1 MVQECNFITD
11 AWAKILSQL
20 GQSLSYENLTEIYSK
35 MEPSN
40 RKVTKMLHFSDNL
53 SNLEREVMNHLQRYV
68 RELDKVLL
76 KKFLRFLEFLDRPDV
91 LLKERRR
98 NLSSRKRGYYVKQT
112 ALQDIQR
119 PAGRIVDDA
128 MLRHIEPED
137 HQLPNQNNLKRTAN
151 RVREEL
157 TPNEPNSFY
166 FKLDTDY
173 LQCDNFLI
181 KDIRVD
187 DQRHSVFSTPGQL
200 QLLKY
205 AKKWFCDG
213 TFKVM

>member
-1 MVQECNFITD
+1 MSKVESAYCRCIKRSKGSNCSATVSQKGENFKRNPNPYIHPAD
-11 AWAKILSQL
+11 MGALK
-20 GQSLSYENLTEIYSK
+20 
-35 MEPSN
+35 
-40 RKVTKMLHFSDNL
+40 
-53 SNLEREVMNHLQRYV
+53 
-68 RELDKVLL
+68 KVL
-76 KKFLRFLEFLDRPDV
+76 V
-91 LLKERRR
+91 HKE
-98 NLSSRKRGYYVKQT
+98 VKQT

-187 DQRHSVFSTPGQL
+187 GQRHSVFSTPGQL